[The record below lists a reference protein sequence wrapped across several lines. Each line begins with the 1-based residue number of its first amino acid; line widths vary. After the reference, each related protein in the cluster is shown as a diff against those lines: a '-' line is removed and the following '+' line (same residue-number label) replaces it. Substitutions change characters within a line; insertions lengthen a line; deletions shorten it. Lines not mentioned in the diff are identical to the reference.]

1 MQAEVWCGIFPGLA
15 WGAGH
20 EFCGRGFDGAAG
32 LVGVLLDDMTPKEHS
47 SFFNQFRFVQLGA
60 SWGGFE
66 SLIVP
71 AWPAPERSCTPLQKG
86 SLIRVHAGLETGE
99 ALIENGRAACRT
111 RVCQYE

>member
-1 MQAEVWCGIFPGLA
+1 
-15 WGAGH
+15 
-20 EFCGRGFDGAAG
+20 
-32 LVGVLLDDMTPKEHS
+32 MTPQEHS
-47 SFFNQFRFVQLGA
+47 AFFNQFRLFQLGA

-99 ALIENGRAACRT
+99 DLIDDLSAAFDRLRAFRCGGRPLRKPFNRRQAKSYIPEYHPLLT
-111 RVCQYE
+111 RNIFLRYFIYHL